1 MEKGICR
8 RTAYQRKSLHGM
20 RTALRQWRC
29 IDDLQC
35 SGLYIAALVVVLLVY
50 FKGNSNW
57 DYVYMVGAVAAAFVL
72 CRLFDAFFGP
82 LVKPI
87 RNDVL
92 S

>member
-1 MEKGICR
+1 MFVM
-8 RTAYQRKSLHGM
+8 TAKISKTKL
-20 RTALRQWRC
+20 
-29 IDDLQC
+29 
-35 SGLYIAALVVVLLVY
+35 AAAAVVLVAVVLVVVLLVY

>member
-1 MEKGICR
+1 MLMLVADPSSR
-8 RTAYQRKSLHGM
+8 
-20 RTALRQWRC
+20 
-29 IDDLQC
+29 DDVPKLV
-35 SGLYIAALVVVLLVY
+35 GLVDQLL
-50 FKGNSNW
+50 
-57 DYVYMVGAVAAAFVL
+57 AAAFVL